1 MSGFTAIVVA
11 RIEVL
16 LDRPEST
23 LRTSK
28 KDKNSLNKKSI
39 LKYFFELFRK
49 KRSKI
54 FAFRETKIAINFFFK
69 FSNALIYRKEAPLLL
84 HLYAIAQEAFYDLY
98 FYITKQQ

>member
-28 KDKNSLNKKSI
+28 KDKNYLNKKSI

-49 KRSKI
+49 KGQKSLLSERQKLQC
-54 FAFRETKIAINFFFK
+54 F
-69 FSNALIYRKEAPLLL
+69 FSN
-84 HLYAIAQEAFYDLY
+84 F
-98 FYITKQQ
+98 

>member
-1 MSGFTAIVVA
+1 MSSFTAIVVA

-39 LKYFFELFRK
+39 SKYFLSCSEK
-49 KRSKI
+49 KVKNLCFQRDKNCNHFFSS
-54 FAFRETKIAINFFFK
+54 NF
-69 FSNALIYRKEAPLLL
+69 
-84 HLYAIAQEAFYDLY
+84 
-98 FYITKQQ
+98 

>member
-16 LDRPEST
+16 LDRPEQ
-23 LRTSK
+23 K

-49 KRSKI
+49 KGQKSLLSERQKLQC
-54 FAFRETKIAINFFFK
+54 F
-69 FSNALIYRKEAPLLL
+69 FSN
-84 HLYAIAQEAFYDLY
+84 F
-98 FYITKQQ
+98 

>member
-1 MSGFTAIVVA
+1 MSSFTAIVVA

-39 LKYFFELFRK
+39 SKDFF
-49 KRSKI
+49 
-54 FAFRETKIAINFFFK
+54 
-69 FSNALIYRKEAPLLL
+69 
-84 HLYAIAQEAFYDLY
+84 
-98 FYITKQQ
+98 